1 MARSKNLAN
10 DTHRH
15 GQQSAHLRDD
25 DDDDLGWGQFD
36 HDYGRQNSHSHHDSC
51 ERDRDY
57 NDPRFEVELDLDKR
71 HDGVDLEIDIE
82 RHGKWL
88 DVDIEIGKLDF
99 ELKLDG
105 RHLTPDDTPM
115 ATLIGGEG
123 TAIGEDTL
131 VDADIFSRLLDLG
144 RVTVAFGTTT
154 FKSAAV
160 TDGDGAFAIADTFAG
175 VEGADLVFVFNTK
188 VTTAGSYGGDSFA
201 TETSTTNYIAI
212 DFEDFDFA
220 EGQLTFDFY
229 EISSYLDAGDCKGGA
244 NQAPHLDGNV
254 ALLDFDALAQA
265 SNTLVDV
272 LSSVLTLENQL
283 STVSA
288 MAVSAGG

>member
-10 DTHRH
+10 DRHSHGRNSHR
-15 GQQSAHLRDD
+15 RDD
-25 DDDDLGWGQFD
+25 DDDDFGWGQFD
-36 HDYGRQNSHSHHDSC
+36 HDHGRHNSHSHHRSC

-57 NDPRFEVELDLDKR
+57 NDPRFEVELDFDKR
-71 HDGVDLEIDIE
+71 HHGFDLEVDIE
-82 RHGKWL
+82 RDGKWL
-88 DVDIEIGKLDF
+88 EVDIEIGKLDF

-115 ATLIGGEG
+115 ATLIGGEA
-123 TAIGEDTL
+123 TAVGEDTL

-144 RVTVAFGTTT
+144 RVTVAFGNAT

-188 VTTAGSYGGDSFA
+188 VTTAGAYRGNSFA

-229 EISSYLDAGDCKGGA
+229 EISSYLNAGHGKGGA
-244 NQAPHLDGNV
+244 KQVPQLDGNV
-254 ALLDFDALAQA
+254 AMLDVDALAQA
-265 SNTLVDV
+265 SDTLVDV
-272 LSSVLTLENQL
+272 LASVLTLENEL